1 MIKHFGS
8 NNDEDIAFLTNN
20 FVFENLSP
28 GSVYTG
34 MTASVEVW
42 SVVPLTWLAMHT
54 RGCVPE
60 SQFHC
65 RRTTPEEKQSSADSP
80 GGTKPI

>member
-34 MTASVEVW
+34 MTAGVEVW
-42 SVVPLTWLAMHT
+42 SVIP
-54 RGCVPE
+54 
-60 SQFHC
+60 
-65 RRTTPEEKQSSADSP
+65 
-80 GGTKPI
+80 